1 MRAEEFRNLL
11 DARDNVEVT
20 ESAIE
25 AVEVGLGIRGKKYW
39 SKLIDRSRIRR
50 GEAHPQFSFAG
61 GEFHAV
67 NVDRQFAQI
76 RDIDGTVV
84 LTPSRDNLP
93 FLNPWNLNGTPSVHR
108 KDKYPFQVSLRGHPF
123 SVG

>member
-20 ESAIE
+20 ESAIQ
-25 AVEVGLGIRGKKYW
+25 AVEVRLGIRGKKYRN
-39 SKLIDRSRIRR
+39 KLIDRSRIRR
-50 GEAHPQFSFAG
+50 GEAQPQFPFAG
-61 GEFHAV
+61 GEVYAV

-76 RDIDGTVV
+76 RDIDRTVV
-84 LTPSRDNLP
+84 LTPSHDDLP
-93 FLNPWNLNGTPSVHR
+93 FLDPWNLNGTPSVHW
-108 KDKYPFQVSLRGHPF
+108 KDKDLFQVSLRGHPF